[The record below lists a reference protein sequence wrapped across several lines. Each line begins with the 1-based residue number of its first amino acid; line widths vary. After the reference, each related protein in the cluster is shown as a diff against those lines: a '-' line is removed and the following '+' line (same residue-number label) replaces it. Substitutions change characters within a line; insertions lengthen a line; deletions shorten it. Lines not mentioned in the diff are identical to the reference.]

1 LLTWV
6 GCYGFS
12 RQQLHEFIR
21 DAAMTAWAALQAGQ
35 PNPIVD
41 RLTDAAMGS
50 GRVPG
55 DYAAVR
61 AEVAALLDP
70 STHTGN
76 AVERCRAFA
85 AEVRQEVG
93 SAGRDDVAAGPAY

>member
-1 LLTWV
+1 
-6 GCYGFS
+6 
-12 RQQLHEFIR
+12 LHELIR
-21 DAAMTAWAALQAGQ
+21 DASMAAWSALQAGQ
-35 PNPIVD
+35 ANPIVE
-41 RLTDAAMGS
+41 RLTDAAIGS
-50 GRVPG
+50 GRVQG

-85 AEVRQEVG
+85 AELRQEVG
-93 SAGRDDVAAGPAY
+93 STGRDDVAAGPAY